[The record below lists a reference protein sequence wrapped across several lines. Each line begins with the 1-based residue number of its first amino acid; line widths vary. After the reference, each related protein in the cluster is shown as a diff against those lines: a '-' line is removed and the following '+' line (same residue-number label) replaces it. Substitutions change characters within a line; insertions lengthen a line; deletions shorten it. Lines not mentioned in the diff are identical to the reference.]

1 MAGDWRL
8 TVTLP
13 QHADAED
20 FMEWLSVNLPEG
32 DVTRDGPRIHVY
44 ADDPRGVK
52 YVEHVVATMCDELE
66 TPAYVVVDRWNPG
79 DEAWQ
84 PPGIP
89 VEEPEPPPP
98 DPVEV
103 DLGAA
108 EVEVLLRS
116 PEALPDDLVERLQ
129 REGIA
134 VFSLGG
140 RRLWAPAPDAWRGEE
155 IAERLRLEAPSGSA
169 VEVRPLTRWLRWH
182 REQQLGLGSWGGG
195 G

>member
-89 VEEPEPPPP
+89 VEEPEPRPP
-98 DPVEV
+98 DPAEV

-116 PEALPDDLVERLQ
+116 P
-129 REGIA
+129 
-134 VFSLGG
+134 GG
-140 RRLWAPAPDAWRGEE
+140 ATGRPRRTAPARRHRRLLARRPAPVG
-155 IAERLRLEAPSGSA
+155 
-169 VEVRPLTRWLRWH
+169 TRTRCLA
-182 REQQLGLGSWGGG
+182 G
-195 G
+195 